1 MKKAFSLLLLLISV
15 LSLFACAKNTYTE
28 KEFTWGTVSGNQ
40 YVSEFAGITFTAPE
54 GWAYYSDDEI
64 AELSGVSAD
73 LLADN
78 EKLKN
83 AMLESL
89 IDAMAADPA
98 TGNNV
103 NFTFE
108 NLKITTGLAM
118 TDQKYAEAAR
128 QTLIAGYEQMG
139 AQVAVS
145 EPAEFTLGG
154 STCRKLVAEVTLN
167 GVSLRQYCYI
177 RKVGG
182 WALSIAVTS
191 MDGTDAGVFE
201 AMFS

>member
-1 MKKAFSLLLLLISV
+1 MKKTLALLLLLISLV
-15 LSLFACAKNTYTE
+15 SLFACGNSEPT
-28 KEFTWGTVSGNQ
+28 KEFTRGTVAGNK
-40 YVSEFAGITFTAPE
+40 YVSEFADLTLTVPESWTFYT
-54 GWAYYSDDEI
+54 DEQI
-64 AELSGVSAD
+64 SELSGISAE

-89 IDAMAADPA
+89 IDAMAADPV

-103 NFTFE
+103 NFTYE

-118 TDQKYAEAAR
+118 NEQKYAEAAR
-128 QTLIAGYEQMG
+128 NTLITSYEQMG
-139 AQVAVS
+139 AQITVTD
-145 EPAEFTLGG
+145 PAECTLGG
-154 STCRKLVAEVTLN
+154 NTYRKLVADITLN

-182 WALSIAVTS
+182 WALSIAATS

>member
-1 MKKAFSLLLLLISV
+1 MKKTLALLLLLISLV
-15 LSLFACAKNTYTE
+15 SLFACGRKIAPE
-28 KEFTWGTVSGNQ
+28 KEFARGTVTGNQ
-40 YVSEFAGITFTAPE
+40 YVSEFAGFTFTAPE
-54 GWAYYSDDEI
+54 GWAYYSDEEI
-64 AELSGVSAD
+64 AELSGISAE

-89 IDAMAADPA
+89 IDAMAADPV

-103 NFTFE
+103 NFTYE

-118 TDQKYAEAAR
+118 NEQKYAEAAR
-128 QTLIAGYEQMG
+128 NTLITSYEQMG
-139 AQVAVS
+139 AQITVTD
-145 EPAEFTLGG
+145 PAECTLGG
-154 STCRKLVAEVTLN
+154 NTYRKLVADITLN

-182 WALSIAVTS
+182 WALSIAATS